1 MRKGNINT
9 LTKKGEK
16 KFIYDVCFV
25 PLLKHNLMSIG
36 QLLQK
41 GYRIFFKRKQ
51 CTILHKFP
59 SIQLT
64 AKVQIPKVKTRFE
77 GRIGSKTP
85 STKSQEDE
93 EKTTTLIQ
101 VIFQEKIKH
110 VNWLWHLRY
119 GHLNFGPLN
128 LFYKKRMVNGLPLI
142 EKPDRIYESC
152 ILGKQH
158 RESFPTRKSIHPN
171 KPLDIVH

>member
-1 MRKGNINT
+1 MGKGNINT

-25 PLLKHNLMSIG
+25 PPLKNNLMSIG

-59 SIQLT
+59 SIQLM

-85 STKSQEDE
+85 
-93 EKTTTLIQ
+93 
-101 VIFQEKIKH
+101 FNKI
-110 VNWLWHLRY
+110 
-119 GHLNFGPLN
+119 
-128 LFYKKRMVNGLPLI
+128 
-142 EKPDRIYESC
+142 
-152 ILGKQH
+152 
-158 RESFPTRKSIHPN
+158 TRG
-171 KPLDIVH
+171 

>member
-59 SIQLT
+59 SIQLM

-85 STKSQEDE
+85 FNKITRGWRENYNTHSSNLSRKNETCKLVMAS
-93 EKTTTLIQ
+93 KIWTPKLWTFKLIL
-101 VIFQEKIKH
+101 QEK
-110 VNWLWHLRY
+110 
-119 GHLNFGPLN
+119 
-128 LFYKKRMVNGLPLI
+128 NG
-142 EKPDRIYESC
+142 KGVTTNR
-152 ILGKQH
+152 K
-158 RESFPTRKSIHPN
+158 TR
-171 KPLDIVH
+171 

>member
-1 MRKGNINT
+1 LGN
-9 LTKKGEK
+9 
-16 KFIYDVCFV
+16 
-25 PLLKHNLMSIG
+25 
-36 QLLQK
+36 
-41 GYRIFFKRKQ
+41 FFKRDIEYFSKENNARFYINFQ
-51 CTILHKFP
+51 VFSLWLK
-59 SIQLT
+59 SKSLRL
-64 AKVQIPKVKTRFE
+64 KLDVKAELAQRP
-77 GRIGSKTP
+77 P

-128 LFYKKRMVNGLPLI
+128 LFYKKRMVKGLPLI